1 MELSNRKALG
11 TQVLVL
17 FGALFF
23 AGAFSSCTSNECKTK
38 EEGSNACSCKC
49 MKTKTTASLKS
60 QTTCPVMGGKVDKSL
75 YADVN
80 GYRIYVCCSG
90 CINEIKKDPDKYIK
104 KLHEMGVEIEKA
116 PEKTKTAK

>member
-11 TQVLVL
+11 TRVLVL
-17 FGALFF
+17 FVALFF
-23 AGAFSSCTSNECKTK
+23 AGAFNSCTSNESKTK
-38 EEGSNACSCKC
+38 EEVPNKY

-60 QTTCPVMGGKVDKSL
+60 QTTCPVMEGKVDKSL

-90 CINEIKKDPDKYIK
+90 CINEVKKDPDKYIK